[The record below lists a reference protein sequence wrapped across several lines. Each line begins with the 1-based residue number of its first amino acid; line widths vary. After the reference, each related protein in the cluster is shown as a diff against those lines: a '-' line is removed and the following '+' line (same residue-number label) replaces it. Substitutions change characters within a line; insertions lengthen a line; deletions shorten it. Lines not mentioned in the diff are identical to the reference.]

1 MYFFKVT
8 FLISVV
14 VVLRLTV
21 WIQPE
26 EKKTYRFN
34 AGVAVFIYWLRHSSE
49 VMWGHRATRGFRF
62 WSFVHIF
69 SHCSLLQSWIGVFA
83 ACMTSLWHLGEC
95 LSPSSANCWL
105 FFFLSI
111 LWLCSPTASQH
122 SHCLLPS
129 FSDSSDVLFFFSP
142 VSLNVVIFRTLTFR
156 RASLQ
161 VQCVESQLA
170 LCCSVRAVG
179 LDSL

>member
-1 MYFFKVT
+1 MMDPKCIFFKVT

-26 EKKTYRFN
+26 EKKTHRFN

-49 VMWGHRATRGFRF
+49 VKCGHRATRGFRF

-69 SHCSLLQSWIGVFA
+69 SHCSLLQSWIRVFA

-105 FFFLSI
+105 FFFLSPSCDCA
-111 LWLCSPTASQH
+111 L
-122 SHCLLPS
+122 LLPHNTPTV
-129 FSDSSDVLFFFSP
+129 FCP
-142 VSLNVVIFRTLTFR
+142 VFLIHLTFCF
-156 RASLQ
+156 SFL
-161 VQCVESQLA
+161 SFP
-170 LCCSVRAVG
+170 
-179 LDSL
+179 